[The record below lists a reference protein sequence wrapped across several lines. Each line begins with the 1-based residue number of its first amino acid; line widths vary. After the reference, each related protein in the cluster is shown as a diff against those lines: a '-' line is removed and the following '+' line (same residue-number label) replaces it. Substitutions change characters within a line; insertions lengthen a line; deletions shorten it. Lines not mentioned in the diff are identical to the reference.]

1 MSEPTPDPQPTFDCR
16 ARRHKVLAGDGICVL
31 CGARGVVDARTIPP
45 LSTLPPQ
52 GVELEQ

>member
-31 CGARGVVDARTIPP
+31 CGARGVVDARHLTATPTTASPQELP
-45 LSTLPPQ
+45 L
-52 GVELEQ
+52 